1 MFLSADSERLQIR
14 DQDQLSSFPGALSEC
29 QIPSVLFKKKNT
41 FSNSIIGSFLNSF
54 LEEKILSSSEVEDT
68 FITVIN
74 SVLTKCFIVCL
85 LQKIET
91 GGF

>member
-29 QIPSVLFKKKNT
+29 QIPSVLFKKNT

-54 LEEKILSSSEVEDT
+54 LEEKILSRSEVEDT